1 MKVAMGGKGGKVA
14 IALIAAVSATVLAAC
29 SSSSG
34 GSAASSAAAEPS
46 AAPASSAAASAAA
59 SESAGGNLLP
69 QEILDAG
76 KLRVATSLYPPVD
89 YYDTDNT
96 TLIGFDADI
105 VNEIGNRL
113 GVPVEWNVIDFAN
126 VLPGIES
133 KQYDFATDLN
143 DTAEREATVDFV
155 THFQDGTSIMVPE
168 ANPNSIADLSGL
180 CGLKV
185 VVTKGS
191 TQVDL
196 ATTQS
201 DSCTTDGKDAI
212 DLLQVPDDP
221 EAIQTMQSGRADAYL
236 VNTLAGSYATTKG
249 DVKGFTVLP
258 GVYDPVYAGIIFPKE
273 SSQLRDA
280 IQATLQAMMDDGTY
294 LEIMKKY
301 GVENNAIDTAKVNAA
316 AGG

>member
-1 MKVAMGGKGGKVA
+1 MKTATRGRGTKIA
-14 IALIAAVSATVLAAC
+14 IALVAGVGALAFSAC
-29 SSSSG
+29 SSSG
-34 GSAASSAAAEPS
+34 GSSTASSAPAESAA
-46 AAPASSAAASAAA
+46 AAPASSAPASEAAA
-59 SESAGGNLLP
+59 EPVSLLP

-89 YYDTDNT
+89 FYDTDNT

-113 GVPVEWNVIDFAN
+113 GIPIEWNVIDFAN

-143 DTAEREATVDFV
+143 DTAEREGVVDFV

-168 ANPNSIADLSGL
+168 ANPNSIADLSSL

-196 ATTQS
+196 ATAQS
-201 DSCTTDGKDAI
+201 GECESAGNPAI

-221 EAIQTMQSGRADAYL
+221 EAIQTMKSGRADAYL

-249 DVKGFTVLP
+249 DVTGFVVIP
-258 GVYDPVYAGIIFPKE
+258 GVYDPVYAGMIFPKD
-273 SSQLRDA
+273 STQLRDA

-301 GVENNAIDTAKVNAA
+301 GVENTAIDTAKINAA
-316 AGG
+316 SGS